1 LVVVRTLRSLAEAR
15 FRNISVEDLSSLES
29 TITGDLLPNLNP
41 RARRLLNLASLAL
54 NLASTPT
61 MLKPFSMLSVE
72 DRRRWLERV
81 NVESTI
87 YNLISLLD
95 VVVLATHMANPR
107 VSSRIGYRREEAMS
121 RVRVEPLPTLS
132 RSGKPRGVYD
142 VIVVGSGAGG
152 SVVAWELTRRGFR
165 VALFEVGPEPSRGDL
180 VKLHPSFRALK
191 YYWDSGLTF
200 TWGNPIIHL
209 PFGRVLGGTVTVNS
223 GTMFRVPG
231 RALNLW
237 YKATGVNVD
246 SGTLE
251 EAYKVVEGVLGVK
264 QVPEHLLG
272 GNAMAMRRGAEA
284 LGLKL
289 HGPVRRPLGSCLGL
303 GECAFACPSDGKID
317 MRLSFLRDAVSR
329 GLEVYTKAHVRR
341 VLLGDGRALGVEV
354 ELGGVSVRVESR
366 AVVVSA
372 GALNTPRLLLA
383 SGVRNRNLGAHLHI
397 HPALGVTAI
406 MNYKVNGWVGTMQ
419 SYYVADLLEDL
430 GVLLLATLPPPGI
443 GYSAGSIPFEEIH
456 EYPYLASIGVQ
467 VSDENTG
474 VVSRR
479 AVLGVADYNLS
490 SEDLEKIR
498 EGVKLA
504 TEILLAAGARK
515 VYLPLKTTQGVYN
528 VEDARRVLD
537 RAKPGLFKLS
547 AYHPMSTARMAGDPS
562 AGVVDGDGR
571 VFNYDNLYVADAS
584 IIPSTTIVN
593 PQLTINALSLMVA
606 WRIAKEL

>member
-1 LVVVRTLRSLAEAR
+1 
-15 FRNISVEDLSSLES
+15 
-29 TITGDLLPNLNP
+29 
-41 RARRLLNLASLAL
+41 
-54 NLASTPT
+54 
-61 MLKPFSMLSVE
+61 
-72 DRRRWLERV
+72 
-81 NVESTI
+81 
-87 YNLISLLD
+87 
-95 VVVLATHMANPR
+95 
-107 VSSRIGYRREEAMS
+107 
-121 RVRVEPLPTLS
+121 
-132 RSGKPRGVYD
+132 
-142 VIVVGSGAGG
+142 
-152 SVVAWELTRRGFR
+152 
-165 VALFEVGPEPSRGDL
+165 
-180 VKLHPSFRALK
+180 
-191 YYWDSGLTF
+191 
-200 TWGNPIIHL
+200 
-209 PFGRVLGGTVTVNS
+209 
-223 GTMFRVPG
+223 
-231 RALNLW
+231 
-237 YKATGVNVD
+237 
-246 SGTLE
+246 
-251 EAYKVVEGVLGVK
+251 
-264 QVPEHLLG
+264 
-272 GNAMAMRRGAEA
+272 
-284 LGLKL
+284 
-289 HGPVRRPLGSCLGL
+289 
-303 GECAFACPSDGKID
+303 

-329 GLEVYTKAHVRR
+329 GLEVYTNAYVRR

-474 VVSRR
+474 AVPRR

-498 EGVKLA
+498 EGVELA

-547 AYHPMSTARMAGDPS
+547 AYHPMSTARMAEDPS